1 MSQRYGVRGDGF
13 GNPQRERTG
22 VVIAGSAERVTTVR
36 LNRIRATWDEE
47 VDIDAPPAAQRKPD
61 QKPPLKR

>member
-22 VVIAGSAERVTTVR
+22 VVIAGSAERATTVR
-36 LNRIRATWDEE
+36 LNRIRAAFDAEL
-47 VDIDAPPAAQRKPD
+47 DIDALPPPQRKPD

>member
-22 VVIAGSAERVTTVR
+22 VVIAGSGERAPIV
-36 LNRIRATWDEE
+36 LNRIRATWDAEI
-47 VDIDAPPAAQRKPD
+47 DIDALPPPQRKPD